1 MRQNEGDLKDVTIV
15 GAGPVGLFGAFY
27 AGLRGMSVRVID
39 SLAEPGGQLAALYP
53 EKPIYD
59 MPGFPEVMASE
70 LANELHRQASRF
82 SPEMLLGR
90 RCDTLASADG
100 HWVIGAGGEALPTK
114 TVIICAGVGAFSP
127 TRMNVEREAHFEGK
141 GMTYGV
147 RDKESLRG
155 KRVAIVGG
163 GDSALD
169 WALGLEL
176 VASEVLLIHRRDGF
190 RAHEDSVRR
199 LVASTV
205 QQRLWEVV
213 TALEGDDT
221 LRTVITEN
229 KQTQE
234 INRYDIDALVVN
246 IGFKSNLGPL
256 KAWGLEIEKNKILVD
271 SCMRTNLDGV
281 YAAGDICTHDAKLD
295 LIATGVG
302 EVCTAV
308 NFAKVQIDP
317 ESKAFPGHS
326 SDMTLPTLS

>member
-1 MRQNEGDLKDVTIV
+1 M

-53 EKPIYD
+53 EKMVYD
-59 MPGFPEVMASE
+59 MPGFPEVVASQ
-70 LANELHRQASRF
+70 LASDLLRQASRF
-82 SPEMLLGR
+82 SPEMILGK
-90 RCDTLASADG
+90 RCDTLTRADDGWVLGADG
-100 HWVIGAGGEALPTK
+100 IVMPTK
-114 TVIICAGVGAFSP
+114 TVIVCAGVGAFSP
-127 TRMNVEREAHFEGK
+127 TKLDVEREDYFEGR
-141 GMTYGV
+141 GLMYGV

-155 KRVAIVGG
+155 KRIAIVGG

-213 TALEGDDT
+213 TGLEGDES

-229 KQTQE
+229 KQTHE
-234 INRYDIDALVVN
+234 IHHYDIDALVVN
-246 IGFKSNLGPL
+246 IGFKTNLGPL
-256 KAWGLEIEKNKILVD
+256 KAWGLNIEKNKIHVD
-271 SCMRTNLDGV
+271 SCMRTNLEGV
-281 YAAGDICTHDAKLD
+281 FAAGDVCTHDAKLD

-308 NFAKVQIDP
+308 NFAKVLVDP
-317 ESKAFPGHS
+317 DSKAFPGHS
-326 SDMTLPTLS
+326 SDMTLPSLQ

>member
-1 MRQNEGDLKDVTIV
+1 MKDVTIV

-53 EKPIYD
+53 EKMVYD
-59 MPGFPEVMASE
+59 MPGFPEVVASQ
-70 LANELHRQASRF
+70 LANDLFRQASRF
-82 SPEMLLGR
+82 SPEMVLGK
-90 RCDTLASADG
+90 RCDTLTSMDD
-100 HWVIGAGGEALPTK
+100 HWILGAEGTEMPTK

-127 TRMNVEREAHFEGK
+127 TKLDVEREGEFEGR
-141 GMTYGV
+141 GLSYGV

-176 VASEVLLIHRRDGF
+176 IASEVLLIHRRDGF

-213 TALEGDDT
+213 TGLEGDDS
-221 LRTVITEN
+221 LRTVVTEN
-229 KQTQE
+229 KQTHE
-234 INRYDIDALVVN
+234 THRYDIDALVVN
-246 IGFKSNLGPL
+246 IGFKTNLGPL
-256 KAWGLEIEKNKILVD
+256 KAWGLNIEKNKIFVD
-271 SCMRTNLDGV
+271 SCMRTNLPGV
-281 YAAGDICTHDAKLD
+281 YAAGDVCTHDAKLD

-308 NFAKVQIDP
+308 NFAKVQVDP
-317 ESKAFPGHS
+317 DSKAFPGHS
-326 SDMTLPTLS
+326 SDMTLPSLS

>member
-1 MRQNEGDLKDVTIV
+1 MTIV

-27 AGLRGMSVRVID
+27 AGLRGMSVRVVD
-39 SLAEPGGQLAALYP
+39 SLSEAGGQLAALYP
-53 EKPIYD
+53 EKMVYD
-59 MPGFPEVMASE
+59 MPGFPEVVAMQLASE
-70 LANELHRQASRF
+70 LNRQAERF
-82 SPEMLLGR
+82 SPEMLFGR
-90 RCDTLASADG
+90 RCETLHQAGS
-100 HWVIGAGGEALPTK
+100 HWVVGAGDEELPTK

-127 TRMNVEREAHFEGK
+127 TKLDVERESYFEGR
-141 GMTYGV
+141 GLSYGV
-147 RDKESLRG
+147 KDKESLRG

-213 TALEGDDT
+213 TALDGDEK
-221 LRTVITEN
+221 LSRVVTEN
-229 KQTQE
+229 KQTGDSHS
-234 INRYDIDALVVN
+234 YDIDALVVN
-246 IGFKSNLGPL
+246 IGFKTNLGPL
-256 KAWGLEIEKNKILVD
+256 KSWGLEIEKNKIAVD
-271 SCMRTNLDGV
+271 TFMRTNLPGV
-281 YAAGDICTHDAKLD
+281 FAAGDICTHPAKLD

-308 NFAKVQIDP
+308 NFAKVFIDP
-317 ESKAFPGHS
+317 DSKAFPGHS
-326 SDMTLPTLS
+326 TDMTLPSLS